1 MGCSLSQVHASVE
14 SKRMEIENKSKL
26 SFASDHSKAAVSIET
41 KDFKMTVNE
50 KSPRI
55 RLDVGE
61 SRKEYPIIGDSIRFE
76 MSYCYLSQRGYYPN
90 ALGKANQD
98 SYAICE
104 NFLGDKNTHLFGIF
118 DGHGEYGDLCS
129 HFAATAFPLHLADE
143 LKKGGGIRALEGSEA
158 DDIHTR
164 SMISGNTSF

>member
-1 MGCSLSQVHASVE
+1 
-14 SKRMEIENKSKL
+14 MENENKSQIFN
-26 SFASDHSKAAVSIET
+26 SSNHSKAAISIQM

-61 SRKEYPIIGDSIRFE
+61 GTKEYPIIGDSVRFE
-76 MSYCYLSQRGYYPN
+76 LSYCYLSQRGYYPN

-129 HFAATAFPLHLADE
+129 HFAATVFPLHLADE
-143 LKKGGGIRALEGSEA
+143 LKKSGGVRVLEEPEG
-158 DDIHTR
+158 DDVHTR
-164 SMISGNTSF
+164 SMISGD